1 MRNSAILVVL
11 MLAFGACKQTKTK
24 RVSIGDDSEV
34 MGTGIE
40 SADVE
45 AMATLAKSLLEVPEL
60 VSPHLEEIPTIAM
73 YPVRNETRHD
83 FDSELLV
90 RRLQQEMVQHAN
102 GRLRFVVRN
111 KSDLAVLEEERN
123 AKREGEYTS
132 KKQVV
137 KSGADYYLTGVVNA
151 ISQTSGKLEQDAIWV
166 FFELRDAETGEV
178 IWGRRYATKKVGR
191 AGVIYR

>member
-1 MRNSAILVVL
+1 MRNAAILVV
-11 MLAFGACKQTKTK
+11 MILAFGACKQTKTK

-45 AMATLAKSLLEVPEL
+45 AMATIAKSLMDVPEL
-60 VSPHLEEIPTIAM
+60 ASPHLEEIPTVAM
-73 YPVRNETRHD
+73 HPVRNETRHD
-83 FDSELLV
+83 FDAELLV
-90 RRLQQEMVQHAN
+90 RRLQQELVQYAA
-102 GRLRFVVRN
+102 GRCRFVVRN
-111 KSDLAVLEEERN
+111 KSDMAVLEEERN
-123 AKREGEYTS
+123 AKRDGEFTS

-137 KSGADYYLTGVVNA
+137 KTGADYYLTGVVNS

-166 FFELRDAETGEV
+166 FFELRDAESGEV